1 MAMYRRRVQRI
12 GKSTYIVSLPNSW
25 AREIGLEPKMSVVM
39 EVLPD
44 LSLRIYVPS
53 KQSKSSIV
61 EHFVSIDSSLSEED
75 IVREIIGGYVA
86 GASTVKIV
94 YKGVKREVVE
104 RAVNTAKEKLIG
116 LEVIDE
122 DTSSIVLQVV
132 VDPNL
137 SSLNGV
143 MKRMIRLSVSMH
155 EDIISY
161 IMGSTDKAILEA
173 VIARD
178 NLVDKLYLLAL
189 RQLITIL
196 RDPYEMGKRGLRYYD
211 AIYMT
216 MFLKSVERVGDHGV
230 NISNSLLLLDTP
242 PTFIVDLY
250 RGAIDAFRNVCESF
264 ILVDK
269 DMAAEAVKNVDKLR
283 SVEEDIRRRY
293 REELASKTAMT
304 RILDAISRIVARS
317 VDIAEEVIDIYAL
330 KKMDKLK
337 LAESGEEEAEQAK
350 QL

>member
-53 KQSKSSIV
+53 KQSRSSV
-61 EHFVSIDSSLSEED
+61 AEHNVSVDPSLSEED
-75 IVREIIGGYVA
+75 VVREVIGGYVA
-86 GASTVKIV
+86 GASTIRIA
-94 YKGVKREVVE
+94 YKGVRRDVVE
-104 RAVNTAKEKLIG
+104 RAVSIAKEKLMG
-116 LEVIDE
+116 LELIDE
-122 DTSSIVLQVV
+122 DTANIVLQVV

-137 SSLNGV
+137 SNLNSV

-155 EDIISY
+155 EDIVSY
-161 IMGSTDKAILEA
+161 LLGSADRSILEA

-216 MFLKSVERVGDHGV
+216 MFIKSVERVGDHGV
-230 NISNSLLLLDTP
+230 NVSKSLLLLDTP

-250 RGAIDAFRNVCESF
+250 KGAIDVFRSVCESF
-264 ILVDK
+264 ILIDK
-269 DMAAEAVKNVDKLR
+269 DIAIDAVRNLEKLK
-283 SVEEDIRRRY
+283 SLEEDIRRRH
-293 REELASKTAMT
+293 REELARKTAVT

-337 LAESGEEEAEQAK
+337 AAESEEEEQLK
-350 QL
+350 QI